1 MVSFLLNSQYY
12 LNKTCI
18 YLYFKP
24 FYPHCNS
31 FKKLLNE
38 FHFRGSLAYFHINF
52 THGNSNCWVFL
63 KYEYLLSDPFLTSG
77 KGYLKSY
84 DTLIAYANTRY
95 MNSQCS
101 VWYLDQF
108 LLKNHIN
115 ICLLKFQTTCT
126 GTFFICEFLW

>member
-1 MVSFLLNSQYY
+1 MNFISEVLWHTSISISHME
-12 LNKTCI
+12 TVTV
-18 YLYFKP
+18 
-24 FYPHCNS
+24 
-31 FKKLLNE
+31 E
-38 FHFRGSLAYFHINF
+38 FFF
-52 THGNSNCWVFL
+52 
-63 KYEYLLSDPFLTSG
+63 KYEYLLSDLFLTSG

-126 GTFFICEFLW
+126 GTFFICEFL